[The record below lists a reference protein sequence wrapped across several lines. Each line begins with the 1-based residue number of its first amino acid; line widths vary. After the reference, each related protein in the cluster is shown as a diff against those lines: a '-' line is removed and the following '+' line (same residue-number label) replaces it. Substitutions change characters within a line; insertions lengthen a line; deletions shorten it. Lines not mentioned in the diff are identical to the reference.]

1 MNEFYL
7 SLGSNLGDREFN
19 LSRAIKS
26 LSTSLTLMDSNHI
39 LIENVSSVYESSA
52 MPDNEQPKFLNI
64 ALKITSNLDPL
75 GLLKAAKRIEAD
87 FGRNLSEISQPRIID
102 IDIIFMKSMGKHILV
117 DLEEYNGV
125 LQIPHPRLHLRAFVL
140 MPLIEIDSE
149 LIHPTLDKTLKEILI
164 NLDKQDINKLNSI
177 SY

>member
-1 MNEFYL
+1 
-7 SLGSNLGDREFN
+7 
-19 LSRAIKS
+19 
-26 LSTSLTLMDSNHI
+26 
-39 LIENVSSVYESSA
+39 
-52 MPDNEQPKFLNI
+52 
-64 ALKITSNLDPL
+64 
-75 GLLKAAKRIEAD
+75 
-87 FGRNLSEISQPRIID
+87 
-102 IDIIFMKSMGKHILV
+102 MKSMGKHILV